1 MLKQEPKLAIE
12 VCWMWCMRFCDALIV
27 DLWCQDAHIN
37 SDVSVM
43 LIFKSSSP
51 TGHMSPTIRVQGH
64 IWLMLD
70 CRIQPPTQS
79 PSCDVDTH
87 KEKYT
92 WPWYPIHLPIPTHQG
107 VQQGGHFTH
116 SLWAKP
122 NLVKFHFALAQQI
135 MIWSDYNFANVT
147 TALLSWQVQICDLIW
162 IIMVIIT
169 AKIIL
174 KRFHL

>member
-51 TGHMSPTIRVQGH
+51 TGHMSPTIRVQGNR
-64 IWLMLD
+64 WLMLSLQD
-70 CRIQPPTQS
+70 PAPYPVNIMWCWQPQGRNI
-79 PSCDVDTH
+79 H
-87 KEKYT
+87 T
-92 WPWYPIHLPIPTHQG
+92 WPWYPNIHLPIPTHQDQG
-107 VQQGGHFTH
+107 VQQGGGGGHFTH

-122 NLVKFHFALAQQI
+122 NLVKFHFALTQQI
-135 MIWSDYNFANVT
+135 MIWSDHNFALVT
-147 TALLSWQVQICDLIW
+147 TAVLSWQVQICDLIGSS
-162 IIMVIIT
+162 
-169 AKIIL
+169 
-174 KRFHL
+174 